1 MKTST
6 LAAAS
11 LLGLASIGHAVSPIQ
26 MRGSD
31 FVDTGSGDRFYIIG
45 IDYQPG
51 GSSGFGTTNSDP
63 LSNGTLCL
71 RDAALMQELG
81 VNTIRSYNVN
91 PTLNHDECA
100 SIFNEAGIYMIID
113 VNSPLSGQNLDRTN
127 PSGTYTTGYLS
138 HVFSVVEAFMGYPN
152 TLGFFS
158 GNEIINDVSTAA
170 DNPPYIRAIQ
180 RDMKNY
186 IAQHA
191 PRTIPVGYSAAD
203 VRSVLPDQFYYL
215 QCEIPNNGNDTSRSD
230 FFGLNSYSWC
240 GSTATFQSAG
250 YDQLITIFGNTT
262 IPVFFSEYG
271 CNQVTPRVFDEVQA
285 LYGPQMTVM
294 SGGLVYEFTEGENN
308 YGVVNISS
316 NGSAYLLPDFV
327 NLQGQLN
334 KLNVTLLQSGNATA
348 QSATPPVCAASMISD
363 NGFSNNFDIPSPPQG
378 AQALINNGVQSA
390 NTGKIVSVT
399 ATSVQIPCF
408 ATNGALLPNLVLHA
422 AQGPN
427 VPNGA
432 NAATFSGSAP
442 STSATGS
449 TGSSGSSG
457 SSGSAGG
464 AAVSTGSPSGTGS
477 SSGSAASASNTRT
490 SSATSFGIG
499 AGSVLI
505 AGLGMIMLLL

>member
-1 MKTST
+1 MT
-6 LAAAS
+6 
-11 LLGLASIGHAVSPIQ
+11 I
-26 MRGSD
+26 
-31 FVDTGSGDRFYIIG
+31 
-45 IDYQPG
+45 YQ
-51 GSSGFGTTNSDP
+51 
-63 LSNGTLCL
+63 
-71 RDAALMQELG
+71 
-81 VNTIRSYNVN
+81 VNTIRSYNVD

-113 VNSPLSGQNLDRTN
+113 VNSPLSGQNLDRSN
-127 PSGTYTTGYLS
+127 PSGSYTTGYLS
-138 HVFSVVEAFMGYPN
+138 HVFSVIQAFMSYPN

-158 GNEIINDVSTAA
+158 GNEIINDVPTATA
-170 DNPPYIRAIQ
+170 NPPYIRAVQ

-203 VRSVLPDQFYYL
+203 VRVILEDQFNYM
-215 QCEIPNNGNDTSRSD
+215 QCEIPNSGNDTSRSD

-250 YDQLITIFGNTT
+250 YDQLVTIFGNTT

-271 CNQVTPRVFDEVQA
+271 CNTPSPRVFDEVQA

-294 SGGLVYEFTEGENN
+294 SGGLVYEFTQGSNN
-308 YGVVNISS
+308 YGVVNIST

-334 KLNVTLLQSGNATA
+334 KLNVTLLESGNATA
-348 QSATPPVCAASMISD
+348 QSATPPACAASLISD
-363 NGFSNNFDIPSPPQG
+363 NGFSNNFNIPSPPQG
-378 AQALINNGVQSA
+378 AAALISSGVQSA
-390 NTGKIVSVT
+390 QTGRIVSVT

-422 AQGPN
+422 ASGPN

-442 STSATGS
+442 SMSATASSSASRSGSGAAAS
-449 TGSSGSSG
+449 TGSASGSGSS
-457 SSGSAGG
+457 
-464 AAVSTGSPSGTGS
+464 
-477 SSGSAASASNTRT
+477 SAASASATRT
-490 SSATSFGIG
+490 NAATLFGIG
-499 AGSVLI
+499 AGTVLLS
-505 AGLGMIMLLL
+505 GLGMAVLLF